1 MNGKGESYLNCV
13 GRRGIPPYV
22 YYYINWLWRMFLP
35 CWEKGAC
42 RERGNDLVK
51 RKTWVVKKGT
61 WAEWQ
66 RLEYFARFWSCTDGW
81 DHLVGNGEIMVRTA
95 IPQWKSHI
103 ENAIQIRSGEVLLLK
118 FLIMSSPYTVL
129 TLTEP
134 GSGRLSSTGVHPV
147 FFILCFPAI

>member
-1 MNGKGESYLNCV
+1 
-13 GRRGIPPYV
+13 
-22 YYYINWLWRMFLP
+22 MFLP

-51 RKTWVVKKGT
+51 SKNWVVKKGT
-61 WAEWQ
+61 WTEWK

-81 DHLVGNGEIMVRTA
+81 EHLVGNGEIMVRMA

-103 ENAIQIRSGEVLLLK
+103 ENAIQIRSGELLLLK
-118 FLIMSSPYTVL
+118 VLIMSSPYTVL

-134 GSGRLSSTGVHPV
+134 GDCQVLESTQ
-147 FFILCFPAI
+147 FFFYFAFPQSKLTNPLCC